1 MLPIGKIGIV
11 FNAIVDTRLRDASLI
26 DGLL

>member
-1 MLPIGKIGIV
+1 MLPIVKIGIV
-11 FNAIVDTRLRDASLI
+11 FNAIVDTRLRDASLV